1 MIYFARQSVSR
12 LSSRKRGGD
21 VMDKKDWLM
30 LVLNLIQTVLAL
42 LSFLK

>member
-1 MIYFARQSVSR
+1 MVVGESA
-12 LSSRKRGGD
+12 SSRKRGGD

-30 LVLNLIQTVLAL
+30 LVMNLIQTVLTL